1 MLPSASAATLDV
13 YKRQVQHYGGRF
25 PRLAGP
31 FFQRP
36 VHVVLVGFQFRPAF
50 ARGTEVFPVGVKE
63 MCIRDREE
71 PEDKMSPAPTP
82 KAVAAYPVPDG
93 NPAGP
98 PGLGLTVVA
107 DEE

>member
-1 MLPSASAATLDV
+1 MPCAYRVKIMRD
-13 YKRQVQHYGGRF
+13 
-25 PRLAGP
+25 LAG
-31 FFQRP
+31 
-36 VHVVLVGFQFRPAF
+36 L
-50 ARGTEVFPVGVKE
+50 EE
-63 MCIRDREE
+63 EE

-98 PGLGLTVVA
+98 HGLGLTVVD

>member
-1 MLPSASAATLDV
+1 MSIYSLSHQVRRLDETLC
-13 YKRQVQHYGGRF
+13 GST
-25 PRLAGP
+25 PRISVLSPNTEFRNPTDEEALAG
-31 FFQRP
+31 
-36 VHVVLVGFQFRPAF
+36 L
-50 ARGTEVFPVGVKE
+50 EE
-63 MCIRDREE
+63 EE

-98 PGLGLTVVA
+98 HGLGLTVVD

>member
-1 MLPSASAATLDV
+1 MPCAYRVKIMRALLKEFRNPTDEEA
-13 YKRQVQHYGGRF
+13 
-25 PRLAGP
+25 LAG
-31 FFQRP
+31 
-36 VHVVLVGFQFRPAF
+36 L
-50 ARGTEVFPVGVKE
+50 EE
-63 MCIRDREE
+63 EE

-98 PGLGLTVVA
+98 HGLGLTVVD